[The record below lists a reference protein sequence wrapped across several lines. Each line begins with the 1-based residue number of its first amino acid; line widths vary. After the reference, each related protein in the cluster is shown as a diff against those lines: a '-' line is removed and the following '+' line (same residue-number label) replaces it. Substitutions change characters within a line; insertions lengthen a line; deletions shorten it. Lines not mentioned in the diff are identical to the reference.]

1 MTEGGGILAS
11 GVGSRAFQNARLQKQ
26 FRKDAPALI
35 QSAVLAYRGGRHA
48 DACALCRRIV
58 EVLPDHF
65 DAFHLLGV
73 VELECGHSAE
83 AEQALSR
90 AIALNPR
97 SAEAHSNLG
106 FALFKL
112 ERFEQARKCQE
123 KAIALQPNFPTA
135 LTNLGNTLMRLGLVE
150 EAIEAHDKALR
161 LKPGYGDAHVNRGMA
176 LLLLNRSEEAG
187 RDFDCALALQPRQLQ
202 ALAGKG
208 MASLKLRHFD
218 EARRLLDSA
227 LAINPDVAEVLIYRG
242 QFHTQTGDL
251 DKAEVDF
258 DAALAIDPELEAAWR
273 GKAQIAIVRGQV
285 AQALAASNKVLTRNP
300 NCEIAL
306 LILGTCHAMQ
316 GDVDAALAH
325 IDRAL
330 AIKPD
335 FQDAITRKIFT
346 LDFVDA
352 GFAAHQAA
360 RKYWWDAIGS
370 KVPRRHLKARDLDPE
385 RRIVVGYVSSDF
397 RNHSAALIFMTL
409 LRHYDRASFNVICY
423 SCSTERDA
431 LTDECRSL
439 VDGWVDAAQ
448 LSDHELADRIEADQV
463 DILIDLPGHS
473 DGHRLNVFAAKPA
486 PIQATGWGH
495 ATGTGLPA
503 MDYLFSDPVLIP
515 QDVRHLFAEKICD
528 LPCFITMEP
537 LREPHALTPPMIRN
551 GYVTFGVFN
560 RISKISDQVLA
571 VWSKVLAALPT
582 SIIVIKHS
590 ALNDAFARDS
600 LIGRFVAH
608 GVAAERVRCL
618 GSTTRPEHLA
628 QFADIDISLDPFPQN
643 GGVSTWESL
652 QMGVPVVA
660 KLGSGC
666 SSRVSGSIIKAAG
679 LDDWIAED
687 EEGYLA
693 IAETCASR
701 PAELATL
708 RERLPSMMASSEAG
722 NPVLYLRRLEEAYRQ
737 FWRSYCASPGEA
749 DRVASYRRR
758 SLLHP
763 KVFSCREHR

>member
-1 MTEGGGILAS
+1 MAN

-26 FRKDAPALI
+26 FRKEAPALI
-35 QSAVLAYRGGRHA
+35 QGAVLAYRSGRHA
-48 DACALCRRIV
+48 EACALCRRII

-65 DAFHLLGV
+65 DALHLLGV
-73 VELECGHSAE
+73 VELECGHSTE
-83 AEQALSR
+83 AEQALAR
-90 AIALNPR
+90 AISVSPR

-112 ERFEQARKCQE
+112 DRFEQARKCQE

-176 LLLLNRSEEAG
+176 LLLLKQAEEAD
-187 RDFDCALALQPRQLQ
+187 RDFDRALALQPRQLQ

-208 MASLKLRHFD
+208 MASLALRHFD

-227 LAINPDVAEVLIYRG
+227 LAINPDVAEVRIYRG
-242 QFHTQTGDL
+242 QFHTQTGDV
-251 DKAEVDF
+251 DKAEADF

-273 GKAQIAIVRGQV
+273 GKAQIAVIRGQ
-285 AQALAASNKVLTRNP
+285 AAAAFAASSKVLARNP
-300 NCEIAL
+300 KCEIAL
-306 LILGTCHAMQ
+306 LIQGTCYAMQ
-316 GDVDAALAH
+316 GDVDAAIAQ

-335 FQDAITRKIFT
+335 FEDAITRKIFT
-346 LDFVDA
+346 LDFADV

-360 RKYWWDAIGS
+360 RRYWWDAIGA
-370 KVPRRHLKARDLDPE
+370 KVARRRLKGRDLDPD

-409 LRHYDRASFNVICY
+409 LRHYDRANFKVICY

-439 VDGWVDAAQ
+439 ADGWVDASQ
-448 LSDHELADRIEADQV
+448 LSDEELADQIESDQV

-473 DGHRLNVFAAKPA
+473 DGNRLNVFAAKPA

-495 ATGTGLPA
+495 ATGTGLPT
-503 MDYLFSDPVLIP
+503 MDYLFSDPLLIP

-537 LREPHALTPPMIRN
+537 LRQPHALTPPMIRN

-560 RISKISDQVLA
+560 RIDKISEQVLA
-571 VWSKVLAALPT
+571 VWSKLLAALPT

-590 ALNDAFARDS
+590 ALNDAFARET

-608 GVAAERVRCL
+608 GIAADRVRCL
-618 GSTTRPEHLA
+618 GSTPRPEHLA
-628 QFADIDISLDPFPQN
+628 QFADIDIALDPFPQN
-643 GGVSTWESL
+643 GGVSTWEAL
-652 QMGVPVVA
+652 QMGVPVVT
-660 KLGSGC
+660 KLGDGC
-666 SSRVSGSIIKAAG
+666 SSRASGSIVKAAG

-687 EEGYLA
+687 DEAYLA
-693 IAETCASR
+693 IAAKYASR
-701 PAELATL
+701 PEELAAL
-708 RERLPSMMASSEAG
+708 RGRLPSMMASSEAG
-722 NPVLYLRRLEEAYRQ
+722 NPVLYVRRVEEAYRQ
-737 FWRSYCASPGEA
+737 FWRSYCASLDEA
-749 DRVASYRRR
+749 NQAR
-758 SLLHP
+758 S
-763 KVFSCREHR
+763 